1 MEKQKK
7 QLLLLAG
14 ILIVALAAFLI
25 VSKLPDEEE
34 TEETVKYQV
43 TDIDENT
50 VTKLVYTNENET
62 ITLSKSDDQWQ
73 YQEDKTLD
81 IDEDTVESMIGK
93 IAFYES
99 ENKLENVEDIS
110 LYGLDEPILTV
121 LISDED
127 TSFTMLVGDYN
138 ETTYTYYMCLENDTT
153 TVYTIKSADISVFR
167 NNTLEDLIA
176 EEETTEAE
184 TTDEETVEE
193 EMTKEDAGTE
203 EISIEEMTDE
213 QVTETQT
220 ESAE

>member
-93 IAFYES
+93 IASYES
-99 ENKLENVEDIS
+99 ENKLEDVEDIS

-176 EEETTEAE
+176 EEETT
-184 TTDEETVEE
+184 DEETVEE

-213 QVTETQT
+213 KVTETQT

>member
-34 TEETVKYQV
+34 TEETIKYHV
-43 TDIDENT
+43 TDLDESA

-62 ITLSKSDDQWQ
+62 ITLAKTDDQWQ
-73 YQEDKTLD
+73 CQEDKTVD

-93 IAFYES
+93 IASYSS
-99 ENKLENVEDIS
+99 ENKIENVEDIS
-110 LYGLDEPILTV
+110 VYGLDEPILTL
-121 LISDED
+121 LISDSS
-127 TSFTMLVGDYN
+127 TSYTLLVGDYN
-138 ETTYTYYMCLENDTT
+138 ETTYTYYMCLENDMT
-153 TVYTIKSADISVFR
+153 TVYTVKSADISVFR

-176 EEETTEAE
+176 EEETTE
-184 TTDEETVEE
+184 EETVEE
-193 EMTKEDAGTE
+193 EM
-203 EISIEEMTDE
+203 SIEEMTDE
-213 QVTETQT
+213 QTTEAQT